1 MDKHAHDHANGMA
14 HGGMGHAE
22 AAEGLWWFPAWWD
35 APLLVVLITMLAAY
49 LFLLWRTSRE
59 ERSGADKRSA
69 LAFILGLTV
78 VFVGISS
85 PFVFLRAGSHLGY
98 MVQLE
103 LLMSLSPPLLLLG
116 LRPVLGLLPEGRF
129 TSGLSRLSLVPAL
142 TLLIWLLVIYA
153 WHIPTLHMMGRMGTY
168 SQVVYPVQLASY
180 VVAGLLFWW
189 PIIGP
194 VERFGGMRLP
204 GKLGYLA
211 LAQVGAALLAALL
224 IFYPHLIYDHG
235 PITQPFGLSAMTD
248 QKVSGVAMMVVDMMV
263 ASTVAG
269 WLVLRSL
276 ERSLLRTEVRQLSP
290 EVDDG

>member
-1 MDKHAHDHANGMA
+1 
-14 HGGMGHAE
+14 
-22 AAEGLWWFPAWWD
+22 
-35 APLLVVLITMLAAY
+35 
-49 LFLLWRTSRE
+49 
-59 ERSGADKRSA
+59 
-69 LAFILGLTV
+69 
-78 VFVGISS
+78 
-85 PFVFLRAGSHLGY
+85 
-98 MVQLE
+98 
-103 LLMSLSPPLLLLG
+103 MSVAPPLLLLG
-116 LRPVLGLLPEGRF
+116 LRPVLSLLPNKGRF
-129 TSGLSRLSLVPAL
+129 TSGLSPVGLMPAL
-142 TLLIWLLVIYA
+142 TLPIWLLVIYA
-153 WHIPTLHMMGRMGTY
+153 WHIPTLHMLGMMGTY
-168 SQVVYPVQLASY
+168 SQVVYPLQLASY
-180 VVAGLLFWW
+180 VTAGLLFWW
-189 PIIGP
+189 PVVGNVDGP
-194 VERFGGMRLP
+194 GGMSLL